1 MGRGR
6 QILFP
11 SYRLPNSHLS
21 ETRIQGTML
30 QNQGGGKTVT
40 VKRAH
45 DPTGEQDKVSMK
57 LCDKIIY

>member
-11 SYRLPNSHLS
+11 SYRLPKSHSS

-40 VKRAH
+40 VKAH
-45 DPTGEQDKVSMK
+45 DPTGEQDKVKYEVM
-57 LCDKIIY
+57 